1 MEGKNYIIYKICCR
15 DPNIKE
21 LYVGSTSSYARRIQ
35 SHKTAVTNPS
45 NAAHNFPVY
54 KVIRENGGWDNW
66 EHSIIE
72 EIENTNKTDVRIR
85 EEQITKEL
93 GATLNTWKAYRTPE
107 EAKKYF
113 SKGSEWY
120 KVNKER
126 AKNRYK
132 NNCEKMIRLEKE
144 NAELKKKLAEILGES

>member
-1 MEGKNYIIYKICCR
+1 MEGKKYIIYKICCK

-35 SHKTAVTNPS
+35 SHKTAVINPS
-45 NAAHNFPVY
+45 NMAHNYPVY

-85 EEQITKEL
+85 EEQLTKEL
-93 GATLNTWKAYRTPE
+93 GATLNTWKAHRTFE

-126 AKNRYK
+126 ANKRYK
-132 NNCEKMIRLEKE
+132 DNCEKMIKLEKE